1 MRQLRAKPAISQE
14 DEGSLHW
21 NSKLQVVPSN
31 FTIQDAQFGASLQR
45 DFAGE
50 YADWI
55 YWKFHQQERRTDAM
69 GTTGSCQ
76 GVKYLLPR
84 GSQSEVQTSQAL
96 QALLKDLGNPFI
108 PSDLQCIGSS
118 KSMDM
123 SCQSLKL
130 KRLTWHVHRFA
141 GTYAL
146 QCSEMRRTAHMIF
159 HHVSQSPC
167 PCVGKCKK
175 DLKAVPDVTQHYPR
189 PSVYS
194 PLSRAFRGNSW
205 DYEEG
210 CRSKAEGCNRCWL
223 WSHCLGSKQHSTA

>member
-1 MRQLRAKPAISQE
+1 MAVEVEGICQQPEKVKGKFRAQRAQKLEANVMRQLRAKPAISQE

-31 FTIQDAQFGASLQR
+31 FTIQVAQFGASLQR

-50 YADWI
+50 YADWF

-108 PSDLQCIGSS
+108 PSDLQCIVSS

-130 KRLTWHVHRFA
+130 FRLF
-141 GTYAL
+141 
-146 QCSEMRRTAHMIF
+146 MI
-159 HHVSQSPC
+159 
-167 PCVGKCKK
+167 
-175 DLKAVPDVTQHYPR
+175 LILAVQ
-189 PSVYS
+189 
-194 PLSRAFRGNSW
+194 
-205 DYEEG
+205 
-210 CRSKAEGCNRCWL
+210 
-223 WSHCLGSKQHSTA
+223 